1 MTAAGSWWNSSW
13 EPLYLKNSKQT
24 ALETEWVLFPLLEK
38 VLFNVQGQCLF
49 LCMTHMDTL
58 IYSSDALFQNSI
70 YFELTMG
77 ALIRKLVKLHHFSQE
92 WNVSVL
98 FLLVIHI
105 LHQQETWLK
114 ILNRYWKKQF
124 SFFLIRS
131 DIHTSSHF
139 LGTKEWHAGCYRK
152 QEQVKK
158 KMQVLC
164 PLTNWKTEWRGLIF
178 FFFFVKRENE
188 GEKIFSVW

>member
-1 MTAAGSWWNSSW
+1 
-13 EPLYLKNSKQT
+13 
-24 ALETEWVLFPLLEK
+24 
-38 VLFNVQGQCLF
+38 
-49 LCMTHMDTL
+49 MDTL
-58 IYSSDALFQNSI
+58 IYSSDALFQNSV

-77 ALIRKLVKLHHFSQE
+77 ALIRKLVKLIHFSQE
-92 WNVSVL
+92 WNASVL

-164 PLTNWKTEWRGLIF
+164 PPTNWKTEWQGLIYF
-178 FFFFVKRENE
+178 FLLRERMKGKKYSQYGSEPLHSPKASVFVILLWTSPESPRKSYLAYDQRYWGKNPQV
-188 GEKIFSVW
+188 FLYYQWVLSD